1 MNHHHKNILKG
12 LSVNYKNWDHK
23 LYIKLYNISKFHN
36 LLSDLNA
43 KILRYF
49 AFTKSTISGTILG
62 PSALQN
68 FYANLIGS
76 FMARY
81 ICQFVTLLLV
91 VYHRASWKS
100 LFLQFIRAQFAYQY
114 VRRKTYRWKS
124 CCSGVTDLGNGWAK
138 RDYAK
143 MIYFNYQCRHCLK
156 TLLLEWTFN
165 IVYRYVQ
172 SLFK

>member
-1 MNHHHKNILKG
+1 MNHHHKYILKG

-23 LYIKLYNISKFHN
+23 LYIKLYNISKLHN

-114 VRRKTYRWKS
+114 GEKKDLQMKIMLQWCDGFRERVSEKRLCKDDLLQLPMQTLFENTLVRM
-124 CCSGVTDLGNGWAK
+124 N
-138 RDYAK
+138 
-143 MIYFNYQCRHCLK
+143 F
-156 TLLLEWTFN
+156 
-165 IVYRYVQ
+165 
-172 SLFK
+172 